1 MSTVSLAARSAEFLQ
16 SKAPQIP
23 ASPSLVGLDGFVDT
37 ILHVVATR
45 QSRDSYARMTSM
57 AEFGKRIGA
66 ASGLSANFEMVTQM
80 VKLGG
85 NGPIMANAL
94 GAYGSPVT
102 YIGNLGA
109 PNIHPVFADF
119 AQRAE
124 VISLAEPGYTDA
136 IEFDDGKLMFGKHGS
151 LREVNWE
158 NLAAHIPADAM
169 ASRFEASSLIAL
181 VNWTMLTGM
190 TDIFE
195 QLLKL
200 VMPKLKKRPWIFFDL
215 ADPAKRT
222 REDIATG
229 LGLIA
234 RFQQHANVILG
245 LNLQEGRQIGEVLG
259 FPACEE
265 THEDVAAHASKIRER
280 LAINTVV
287 IHPVAFAAAAD
298 GGGTAAVQGPY
309 IEKPKIT
316 TGAGDH
322 FNAGFCIARILGAP
336 VDTSLQIGVGT
347 SGFYVRTAQSPSAAD
362 MVEFLRGCED
372 PGCHEG

>member
-1 MSTVSLAARSAEFLQ
+1 MSKADLAARAAELLSSRADKLPQ
-16 SKAPQIP
+16 SR
-23 ASPSLVGLDGFVDT
+23 SLVGLDGFVDT
-37 ILHVVATR
+37 IMHVVATR
-45 QSRDSYARMTSM
+45 ESAESYKRLASM
-57 AEFGKRIGA
+57 AEFGQRISG

-102 YIGNLGA
+102 YVGILGSPNL
-109 PNIHPVFADF
+109 HPVFADF
-119 AQRAE
+119 AAKAD

-136 IEFDDGKLMFGKHGS
+136 IEFDDGKLMFGKHLS

-158 NLAAHIPADAM
+158 NLIAHVPVEQLVKM
-169 ASRFEASSLIAL
+169 FRESSLIAL

-190 TDIFE
+190 TRIFE
-195 QLLKL
+195 ELLAK
-200 VMPKLKKRPWIFFDL
+200 VMPMVGERRWIFFDL

-222 REDIATG
+222 REDIARAVE
-229 LGLIA
+229 LIEAFEKHA
-234 RFQQHANVILG
+234 RVILG

-259 FPACEE
+259 IPPCEE
-265 THEDVAAHASKIRER
+265 TPAAVSHHAQQIRAR
-280 LAINTVV
+280 LGVDTVV

-298 GGGTAAVQGPY
+298 ADGTAAVTGPF

-322 FNAGFCIARILGAP
+322 FNAGFCIGRILGAGIEE
-336 VDTSLQIGVGT
+336 SLQIGVGT
-347 SGFYVRTAQSPSAAD
+347 SGFYVRTAKSPTVED
-362 MVEFLRGCED
+362 MVAFLRSL
-372 PGCHEG
+372 

>member
-1 MSTVSLAARSAEFLQ
+1 MSHASLAAAAADLLSSRADTL
-16 SKAPQIP
+16 P

-45 QSRDSYARMTSM
+45 ENAERYTRLGSM
-57 AEFGKRIGA
+57 AGFGDKITA
-66 ASGLSANFEMVTQM
+66 AAGLSANFEMVQQM

-94 GAYGSPVT
+94 GAYGTPVT
-102 YIGNLGA
+102 YVGILGA

-136 IEFDDGKLMFGKHGS
+136 IEFDDGKLMFGKHLS

-158 NLAAHIPADAM
+158 NLLAHLPLG
-169 ASRFEASSLIAL
+169 RLVGLFRESSLIAL

-190 TDIFE
+190 TRIFE
-195 QLLKL
+195 GLLEK
-200 VMPKLKKRPWIFFDL
+200 VMPLVTEPRWMFFDL

-222 REDIATG
+222 REDIAKAVD
-229 LGLIA
+229 LIA
-234 RFQQHANVILG
+234 QFQKHAKVILG

-259 FPACEE
+259 FPSCEE
-265 THEDVAAHASKIRER
+265 TREAVAAHAARIRGKLGVE
-280 LAINTVV
+280 TVV
-287 IHPVAFAAAAD
+287 IHPVSFAAAAD
-298 GGGTAAVQGPY
+298 ATGTAAVQGPF

-322 FNAGFCIARILGAP
+322 FNAGFCIGRMLGAP
-336 VDTSLQIGVGT
+336 LDVSLQIGVGT
-347 SGFYVRTAQSPSAAD
+347 SGFYVRTAKSPTVED
-362 MVEFLRGCED
+362 MVSFLRAL
-372 PGCHEG
+372 